1 MYLMWGK
8 QEIHIISSCKA
19 FWFQQ
24 IGGKKWR

>member
-1 MYLMWGK
+1 MWGK